1 MIRFQK
7 KVLSS
12 IRFASRAAVLTSW
25 KTAFIL
31 LLTMGLLCSCGK
43 GGNGPSGSPSA
54 APQTTAAPATEA
66 PVFEKDAEDHSTFS
80 LLVYMIGS
88 DLESMGGAASADL
101 GEILAAQ
108 SSPQLKIAVQTGGAI
123 SWENEEAGP
132 GNACRRFLVK
142 DGKLELQ
149 DDLGVINM
157 SDAGSLADFIRWGTD
172 LCPADRSALILWN
185 HGAGTLMGYGMD
197 ENYESVMLE
206 ICDLQEAL
214 KEAGKHFTFIGFDA
228 CLMSTVEVASALE
241 GWADYLICSEET
253 EPANGW
259 NYVNFLSM
267 LAAQPG
273 VEMEKL
279 GKRIV
284 DDFVDDPDSTPYDNS
299 TLAVL
304 DLSKLPALRSAV
316 ANVLEAAAGPL
327 QNNYAD
333 LSLSRSKARSYGGG
347 MYEQVDILDLLDQ
360 LAAYLGNNSSVT
372 GTGQTDSSAVLASL
386 TAASDELRRAS
397 SDMTL
402 YTRSMDS
409 RSKGLA
415 LYFPYLLPDRYEK
428 VSEWMEQIGY
438 ERNYFSFFDQFLSI
452 VVAEQER
459 ADVQPVAANVK
470 QAPWYHPENV
480 ELKEETYIDP
490 STLQLKVTDFPYEG
504 LQYIDLKDEQ
514 WKLID
519 QLENV
524 LYADTEEYGRLE
536 LGCNNLGHIIT
547 ETGDPYYAFDGVWM
561 ALEDRIV
568 PYYEAYY
575 TVNEEDSPYSFGMV
589 PAELDGRDISII
601 ICFADKIP
609 PEAIKPDGTIDK
621 EAFPGAYIPEVLGYR
636 REAVLPFARRT
647 SVIDISAGLQ
657 PPDKGI
663 HPFREGDEIVLYA
676 YREDGS
682 KAYIYDTPI
691 VYHEGRGIKPMDE
704 APIESFAG
712 GRFSSIYQQIALRD
726 IFNNTYLC
734 EGADISYEW
743 KAPELKPEVNS
754 PGMGPGPD
762 SWDGDTA
769 AYEIMPDSEA
779 RLYYPADLFVENED
793 WEWGQPDLFSRDGK
807 VQIFITAMTQ
817 ADEYPELM
825 KEEMHYAAGYDYS
838 LENYQLASGMYGQ
851 RLLYHED
858 DGRWFCAQMAGS
870 ERMKD
875 EIYGFRLQIW
885 SEEDPDE
892 EMLAAIMYIGNSLH
906 HLQ

>member
-54 APQTTAAPATEA
+54 TAQTAAPPATEA

-157 SDAGSLADFIRWGTD
+157 SDAGSLADFIRWGAD

-214 KEAGKHFTFIGFDA
+214 QEAGKHFTFIGFDA

-259 NYVNFLSM
+259 NYVNFLSL

-316 ANVLEAAAGPL
+316 ANVLEAAAEPL

-360 LAAYLGNNSSVT
+360 LAAYLGNGGAGT
-372 GTGQTDSSAVLASL
+372 GTGQQNSSAILASL
-386 TAASDELRRAS
+386 TAASDEWRKAA

-409 RSKGLA
+409 RSGGLA

-438 ERNYFSFFDQFLSI
+438 DRNYFEFFDQFLSI
-452 VVAEQER
+452 VIAEQER

-480 ELKEETYIDP
+480 DLMEETYIDP
-490 STLQLKVTDFPYEG
+490 STLQLKEAELFGEQ
-504 LQYIDLKDEQ
+504 LQYIDLKGEQ

-519 QLENV
+519 QIENV
-524 LYADTEEYGRLE
+524 LYVDTEEYGLIE
-536 LGCNNLGHIIT
+536 LGCKNLMHTIT
-547 ETGDPYYAFDGVWM
+547 ETGDPYYAFDGLWM
-561 ALEDRIV
+561 ELEDRIV

-575 TVNEEDSPYSFGMV
+575 TINVEDSPYSFGMI
-589 PAELDGRDISII
+589 PAELNGRDISILV
-601 ICFADKIP
+601 CFADRIP
-609 PEAIKPDGTIDK
+609 EEALRPDGTVDK

-636 REAVLPFARRT
+636 REPVLPFARRT

-657 PPDKGI
+657 PPDKGV
-663 HPFREGDEIVLYA
+663 HPFREGDEIRLYA
-676 YREDGS
+676 FRADGS
-682 KAYIYDTPI
+682 KIYIYEDPI
-691 VYHEGRGIKPMDE
+691 LFHEREGITVFDDRPV
-704 APIESFAG
+704 ESFTG
-712 GRFSSIYQQIALRD
+712 GHFSSVYQQIALRD

-734 EGADISYEW
+734 EGAEISYEW
-743 KAPELKPEVNS
+743 KALELEPEVNS
-754 PGMGPGPD
+754 PGMGPGPEF
-762 SWDGDTA
+762 WDGDTSA
-769 AYEIMPDSEA
+769 LYLIDDSDA
-779 RLYYPADLFVENED
+779 RYLYPADLFEENED
-793 WEWGQPDLFSRDGK
+793 WEWGEPDLVSRDGK
-807 VQIFITAMTQ
+807 FRIYATVMTGT
-817 ADEYPELM
+817 DEYRNLM
-825 KEEMHYAAGYDYS
+825 EEEMLYAIGHDYS
-838 LENYQLASGMYGQ
+838 LENYQLANGMYGQ
-851 RLLYHED
+851 RLLYHEN
-858 DGRWFCAQMAGS
+858 DGRWFCCQMAVS
-870 ERMKD
+870 ERMKGG
-875 EIYGFRLQIW
+875 IYGCRLQIW
-885 SEEDPDE
+885 AEEDPDE
-892 EMLAAIMYIGNSLH
+892 EMLQAIMYIGNSLQFSH
-906 HLQ
+906 